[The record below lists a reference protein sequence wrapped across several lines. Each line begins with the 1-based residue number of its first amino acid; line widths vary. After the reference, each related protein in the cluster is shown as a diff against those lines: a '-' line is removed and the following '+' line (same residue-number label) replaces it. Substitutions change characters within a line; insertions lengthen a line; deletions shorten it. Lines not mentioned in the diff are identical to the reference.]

1 MQVCKKNG
9 SHGKSNSSH
18 YLETINSFLQ
28 HGKPDDY
35 NYYSGKTSY

>member
-1 MQVCKKNG
+1 MQICKKG
-9 SHGKSNSSH
+9 LARKLDSSH

-28 HGKPDDY
+28 QGKPDDY